1 MKINLDKQ
9 LSAMDPKTQGQA
21 LLSKLRKMQ
30 IAASPGQRLNR
41 DTDAGSEAADMPG
54 RYFEGDESDDLQ
66 AIKHSLAST
75 ARPAPIT
82 DADAERV
89 MRKTAAVEVAKEEE
103 WFQNQ
108 WAFNSSNPTMQ
119 RWAQGVFP
127 EYFNRR
133 EQVLEEQAQLQ
144 LAIAKMKLRGPRSR
158 EDLDLL
164 YAIDSGVVK
173 VEDKPVFA
181 IEGDMADED
190 AVRGLFNP
198 RRTNILR
205 KEYKTRSLVNP
216 LGGFPQEATVGGVFG
231 MPTEPNLPN
240 TWFSRGANN

>member
-1 MKINLDKQ
+1 
-9 LSAMDPKTQGQA
+9 MDPKSQGQA

-30 IAASPGQRLNR
+30 IAAEPGQRLAR
-41 DTDAGSEAADMPG
+41 GGAEVGSEAASMPA
-54 RYFEGDESDDLQ
+54 RYFEGDEDDDLQ
-66 AIKHSLAST
+66 AIKHQLATT

-82 DADAERV
+82 DSDAERV
-89 MRKTAAVEVAKEEE
+89 MRKSAAIEVAKEEE

-127 EYFNRR
+127 EYFARR

-164 YAIDSGVVK
+164 YAIDSGVVQVGK
-173 VEDKPVFA
+173 KP
-181 IEGDMADED
+181 IYDTEGVAADAT

-198 RRTNILR
+198 RRSSILRQPWRRNPLENPLSNFPGAATQGLTGQVDAPAFTEDNLNIL
-205 KEYKTRSLVNP
+205 
-216 LGGFPQEATVGGVFG
+216 GFGFG
-231 MPTEPNLPN
+231 P
-240 TWFSRGANN
+240 RR

>member
-1 MKINLDKQ
+1 
-9 LSAMDPKTQGQA
+9 MDPKTQGQA

-30 IAASPGQRLNR
+30 IAASTGTHLKR
-41 DTDAGSEAADMPG
+41 TEGAGSEAADMPA

-66 AIKHSLAST
+66 QIKNELASEK
-75 ARPAPIT
+75 RPAPIT

-89 MRKTAAVEVAKEEE
+89 MRKTAEIEVAKEEE
-103 WFQNQ
+103 WFQNSLH
-108 WAFNSSNPTMQ
+108 FNSSNPTMQ

-164 YAIDSGVVK
+164 YAIDSGVVE
-173 VEDKPVFA
+173 VEQKPIFGLTGKTT
-181 IEGDMADED
+181 ENT
-190 AVRGLFNP
+190 VRGLFNP
-198 RRTNILR
+198 RRRNIL
-205 KEYKTRSLVNP
+205 KTNYRTSIMANP
-216 LGGFPQEATVGGVFG
+216 LESFPGPGGFEGPTGFMRFPDNPQNGPTWHAFG
-231 MPTEPNLPN
+231 K
-240 TWFSRGANN
+240 SGQ

>member
-1 MKINLDKQ
+1 
-9 LSAMDPKTQGQA
+9 MDPKTQGQA

-30 IAASPGQRLNR
+30 IASTTGQTLQR
-41 DTDAGSEAADMPG
+41 DEGAGSEAAQFPG
-54 RYFEGDESDDLQ
+54 RYYEGDESDDLQ
-66 AIKHSLAST
+66 SIKHQLASEK
-75 ARPAPIT
+75 RPAPIT

-144 LAIAKMKLRGPRSR
+144 LAIAKMMLRGPRSR

-164 YAIDSGVVK
+164 YAIDSGVVQVPQK
-173 VEDKPVFA
+173 ALFKLTGPDAKA
-181 IEGDMADED
+181 ADQI
-190 AVRGLFNP
+190 RGLFNP
-198 RRTNILR
+198 RRSKILAGSSRR
-205 KEYKTRSLVNP
+205 KGLENP
-216 LGGFPQEATVGGVFG
+216 LGGEWPGGDFTTSVFRGPQADAAGRNYFG
-231 MPTEPNLPN
+231 
-240 TWFSRGANN
+240 FGAGQV

>member
-1 MKINLDKQ
+1 
-9 LSAMDPKTQGQA
+9 MDPKTQGQA

-30 IAASPGQRLNR
+30 IASEQGQTLHRESR
-41 DTDAGSEAADMPG
+41 VAGSEAASMPA
-54 RYFEGDESDDLQ
+54 RYFEGDEDDDLQ
-66 AIKHSLAST
+66 AIKHQLASA

-82 DADAERV
+82 DSDAERV

-108 WAFNSSNPTMQ
+108 WMFNSSNPTMQ

-127 EYFNRR
+127 EYFARR

-164 YAIDSGVVK
+164 YAIDSGVVDVSK
-173 VEDKPVFA
+173 NPIYA
-181 IEGDMADED
+181 LEGKAADRE

-198 RRTNILR
+198 RKTAILR
-205 KEYKTRSLVNP
+205 APWRRNTLFNP
-216 LGGFPQEATVGGVFG
+216 LEGFPGIGSATASNQVPAPANDRNAYNQYAFGGDA
-231 MPTEPNLPN
+231 L
-240 TWFSRGANN
+240 

>member
-1 MKINLDKQ
+1 
-9 LSAMDPKTQGQA
+9 MDPKTQGQA

-30 IAASPGQRLNR
+30 IASETGNTVGRADAAS
-41 DTDAGSEAADMPG
+41 GSEAATFPA
-54 RYFEGDESDDLQ
+54 RYFEGDKDDDLQ
-66 AIKHSLAST
+66 AIKHQLASEN
-75 ARPAPIT
+75 RPAPIT

-108 WAFNSSNPTMQ
+108 WAFNSANPTMQ

-173 VEDKPVFA
+173 VPDTALFNLTGKDVGEKDQ
-181 IEGDMADED
+181 I
-190 AVRGLFNP
+190 RGLFNP
-198 RRTNILR
+198 RRNKILAEKSGR
-205 KEYKTRSLVNP
+205 KDLANP
-216 LGGFPQEATVGGVFG
+216 LGAGWPGGDFTAGSVPGIPAEQAERMYYGFGVV
-231 MPTEPNLPN
+231 
-240 TWFSRGANN
+240 

>member
-1 MKINLDKQ
+1 
-9 LSAMDPKTQGQA
+9 MDPKTQGQA

-30 IAASPGQRLNR
+30 IASETGQTLGRVAG
-41 DTDAGSEAADMPG
+41 AGSEAAEFPG
-54 RYFEGDESDDLQ
+54 RYYEGDEGDDLQ
-66 AIKHSLAST
+66 NIKNQLASEK
-75 ARPAPIT
+75 RPAPIT
-82 DADAERV
+82 DSDAERV
-89 MRKTAAVEVAKEEE
+89 MRKTAAVGVAKEEE

-173 VEDKPVFA
+173 VPNAALFNLT
-181 IEGDMADED
+181 GPD
-190 AVRGLFNP
+190 AKEEAQIRGLFNP
-198 RRTNILR
+198 RRSKILAGKSGR
-205 KEYKTRSLVNP
+205 KGLANP
-216 LGGFPQEATVGGVFG
+216 LGDGWPGAGQGGFTAGSVPGVAATEDQRQGFAFG
-231 MPTEPNLPN
+231 
-240 TWFSRGANN
+240 FA